1 MLDISHTNAHCCN
14 TCIYSP
20 KHNNKVFVLRGL
32 FSKNPQT
39 LSDYSIIVTLQ
50 DSVRFIS
57 HNQWCWYHMTNHMI
71 NFPVTKINYCFIC
84 RCLHSS
90 LLVTQDWCITCCYTS
105 VLIALPHLPLET
117 VMICQSKLLV
127 AEEVKFL
134 GHGPWAEMYVCMYI
148 IHLSVYLM
156 FVLTRLVVKN

>member
-1 MLDISHTNAHCCN
+1 M
-14 TCIYSP
+14 
-20 KHNNKVFVLRGL
+20 
-32 FSKNPQT
+32 
-39 LSDYSIIVTLQ
+39 
-50 DSVRFIS
+50 FIS
-57 HNQWCWYHMTNHMI
+57 HDQLCLYHMI
-71 NFPVTKINYCFIC
+71 NYVYITWSNFLSQIIASFF

-156 FVLTRLVVKN
+156 FVLTKLWWKTCYLTDFVWIHNHVTLGHSIPQVFSVEGCSNNCVKLNNS